1 MPPLPPA
8 LAAAFLEGTSGG
20 PKRERTQSQL
30 LHAAVQVICER
41 GLQGATMQQ
50 VAQAAGVT
58 TATLYNH
65 FGTKEA
71 LVQRLALVL
80 GGTLCRAINDSY
92 VHVADGAERMA
103 IGQRRYIRLAA
114 DSPAWTLLL
123 LDVMTANPEVL
134 QAILQY
140 PLADLR
146 LGVRQKK
153 FKVPSEA
160 AALDAIHGMCAQAMR
175 RVAVGPAPAKHDQ
188 ACAALLLRALGV
200 PPDEA
205 AEVAARPLPPLG
217 SRMEG
222 AEGAART
229 QPAKVPSVPRRRESR
244 ASGPAQRAGPGSPPA
259 RGRRG

>member
-41 GLQGATMQQ
+41 GLHGATMQQ

-65 FGTKEA
+65 FSTKDA
-71 LVQRLALVL
+71 LVQRLALVMAD
-80 GGTLCRAINDSY
+80 TICRGINDSY
-92 VHVADGAERMA
+92 AHIADGAERMA
-103 IGQRRYIRLAA
+103 IGQRRYVRLAG

-123 LDVMTANPEVL
+123 LDVMAASPEVL
-134 QAILQY
+134 EAIMQY

-146 LGVRQKK
+146 MGVKQKK

-160 AALDAIHGMCAQAMR
+160 AALDAINGICTQAMR
-175 RVAVGPAPAKHDQ
+175 RVALGLAPAKHDQ
-188 ACAALLLRALGV
+188 ACAALLLRALGM
-200 PPDEA
+200 DAESA
-205 AEVAARPLPPLG
+205 AEVAARPLPALALAEEPVAVKTG
-217 SRMEG
+217 RSR
-222 AEGAART
+222 R
-229 QPAKVPSVPRRRESR
+229 
-244 ASGPAQRAGPGSPPA
+244 
-259 RGRRG
+259 

>member
-20 PKRERTQSQL
+20 PKRDRTQWQL
-30 LHAAVQVICER
+30 LHAAVQVISER

-65 FGTKEA
+65 FSTKEA
-71 LVQRLALVL
+71 LVGRLAVSLAD
-80 GGTLCRAINDSY
+80 TLCRAINESY
-92 VHVADGAERMA
+92 AHIADGAERMA

-123 LDVMTANPEVL
+123 LDVMAANPQVL
-134 QAILQY
+134 ESILQY

-146 LGVRQKK
+146 MGVKQKQ

-160 AALDAIHGMCAQAMR
+160 AAIDAINGFCTMAMR
-175 RVAVGPAPAKHDQ
+175 RVALGLAPAKHDQ
-188 ACAALLLRALGV
+188 ACTVLLLRALGMSAA
-200 PPDEA
+200 DA
-205 AEVAARPLPPLG
+205 AEVAARPLPPL
-217 SRMEG
+217 SVEG
-222 AEGAART
+222 
-229 QPAKVPSVPRRRESR
+229 
-244 ASGPAQRAGPGSPPA
+244 
-259 RGRRG
+259 

>member
-41 GLQGATMQQ
+41 GLPGATMQQ

-65 FGTKEA
+65 FSTKDA
-71 LVQRLALVL
+71 LVQRLAVVL
-80 GGTLCRAINDSY
+80 AETLCRAINDSY
-92 VHVADGAERMA
+92 AHIADGAERMA
-103 IGQRRYIRLAA
+103 IGQRRYVRLAA

-123 LDVMTANPEVL
+123 LDVMTASPLVQE
-134 QAILQY
+134 AILQY

-146 LGVRQKK
+146 MGVKQKK

-160 AALDAIHGMCAQAMR
+160 AALDAINGICTQAMR
-175 RVAVGPAPAKHDQ
+175 RVALGLAPAKHDQ
-188 ACAALLLRALGV
+188 ASTALLLRALGMS
-200 PPDEA
+200 PADA
-205 AEVAARPLPPLG
+205 AEVASRPLPPL
-217 SRMEG
+217 SLEG
-222 AEGAART
+222 
-229 QPAKVPSVPRRRESR
+229 
-244 ASGPAQRAGPGSPPA
+244 
-259 RGRRG
+259 

>member
-8 LAAAFLEGTSGG
+8 LATAFLAGTHGG
-20 PKRERTQSQL
+20 AKRDRTHWQL

-58 TATLYNH
+58 PATLYNH

-80 GGTLCRAINDSY
+80 ADTLCRAINDSY
-92 VHVADGAERMA
+92 AHIADGAERMA
-103 IGQRRYIRLAA
+103 IGQRRYVRLAA

-123 LDVMTANPEVL
+123 LDVMAASPTVME
-134 QAILQY
+134 AILQY

-146 LGVRQKK
+146 MGVRQKK

-160 AALDAIHGMCAQAMR
+160 AAMDAINGICTQAMR
-175 RVAVGPAPAKHDQ
+175 RVALGQAPAKHDQ
-188 ACAALLLRALGV
+188 ACAALLLRSLGV
-200 PPDEA
+200 PPEEA
-205 AEVAARPLPPLG
+205 AEVAARPLPALG
-217 SRMEG
+217 VEG
-222 AEGAART
+222 
-229 QPAKVPSVPRRRESR
+229 
-244 ASGPAQRAGPGSPPA
+244 GPADKTVKVAKA
-259 RGRRG
+259 RRK